1 MSDERSENGVGTRF
15 IPCISRKRGIDETWR
30 NAFLV
35 IASHEVAMG
44 NVTSQSSPMGRDK
57 SGPYDSL
64 CELDGEGHCVTCSD
78 EALPARVLR
87 VDQET
92 GLALVEVKDTTEEI
106 DVTLVDDIV
115 PGDLLLVHGGV
126 AIGHVD
132 EANDE

>member
-15 IPCISRKRGIDETWR
+15 I
-30 NAFLV
+30 
-35 IASHEVAMG
+35 ASHEASSG
-44 NVTSQSSPMGRDK
+44 NVTPHPIPVPQTGFPMGRDK

-126 AIGHVD
+126 AIGHVG

>member
-1 MSDERSENGVGTRF
+1 MSDERSENAVGTRFIASGVGTRF
-15 IPCISRKRGIDETWR
+15 I
-30 NAFLV
+30 
-35 IASHEVAMG
+35 ASHEMARD
-44 NVTSQSSPMGRDK
+44 NVTSQPSPMGRDK
-57 SGPYDSL
+57 SRPQDSL

-87 VDQET
+87 IDQET
-92 GLALVEVKDTTEEI
+92 GLALVKVKDTTEEI

-126 AIGHVD
+126 AIGPVD

>member
-1 MSDERSENGVGTRF
+1 MSNERSENSVGTRF
-15 IPCISRKRGIDETWR
+15 I
-30 NAFLV
+30 
-35 IASHEVAMG
+35 ASH
-44 NVTSQSSPMGRDK
+44 
-57 SGPYDSL
+57 DSL

-126 AIGHVD
+126 AIGHVG

>member
-1 MSDERSENGVGTRF
+1 MSDERSENGVGT
-15 IPCISRKRGIDETWR
+15 
-30 NAFLV
+30 
-35 IASHEVAMG
+35 H
-44 NVTSQSSPMGRDK
+44 
-57 SGPYDSL
+57 DSL

-106 DVTLVDDIV
+106 DVSLVDDIV

>member
-1 MSDERSENGVGTRF
+1 MSDERSENGVRIRF
-15 IPCISRKRGIDETWR
+15 
-30 NAFLV
+30 
-35 IASHEVAMG
+35 IASHEVARG
-44 NVTSQSSPMGRDK
+44 NVTSQPPMGRDK
-57 SGPYDSL
+57 AGPHDSL

-126 AIGHVD
+126 AIGHVG

>member
-15 IPCISRKRGIDETWR
+15 I
-30 NAFLV
+30 
-35 IASHEVAMG
+35 ASHEMARG
-44 NVTSQSSPMGRDK
+44 NVTSQPPMGRDK
-57 SGPYDSL
+57 AGPHDSL

-87 VDQET
+87 VDLET

-106 DVTLVDDIV
+106 DVTFVDDIV

-126 AIGHVD
+126 AIGHVG

>member
-15 IPCISRKRGIDETWR
+15 I
-30 NAFLV
+30 
-35 IASHEVAMG
+35 ASHEMARG
-44 NVTSQSSPMGRDK
+44 NVTSQPPMGRDK
-57 SGPYDSL
+57 AGPHDSL

-126 AIGHVD
+126 AIGHVG